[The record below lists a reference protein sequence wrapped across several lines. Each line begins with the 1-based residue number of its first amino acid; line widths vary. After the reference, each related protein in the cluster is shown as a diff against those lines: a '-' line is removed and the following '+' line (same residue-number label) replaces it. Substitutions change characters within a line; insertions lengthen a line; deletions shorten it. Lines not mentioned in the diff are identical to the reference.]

1 MTTALRSSALVLL
14 VCSTMGC
21 KERSAISRSSIFVP
35 PKEVGYEMVEVLGP
49 PKTED
54 HLVSMQGYP
63 RLSTV
68 SVRFQGREFLGDR
81 NREYLVYAY
90 DDDQSKRSGYVV
102 YVKQLAQTTN
112 QETEQAVPFD
122 GHAPSTDPTAPADA
136 H

>member
-1 MTTALRSSALVLL
+1 MNRSSP
-14 VCSTMGC
+14 
-21 KERSAISRSSIFVP
+21 FVP
-35 PKEVGYEMVEVLGP
+35 PKEVGYELVEVFGP
-49 PKTED
+49 PKAED

-90 DDDQSKRSGYVV
+90 DDDRAKRSGYVV
-102 YVKQLAQTTN
+102 YVKQLAPTTN
-112 QETEQAVPFD
+112 QETEQAVPSAGHKPSSRVPSD
-122 GHAPSTDPTAPADA
+122 GPITPADA